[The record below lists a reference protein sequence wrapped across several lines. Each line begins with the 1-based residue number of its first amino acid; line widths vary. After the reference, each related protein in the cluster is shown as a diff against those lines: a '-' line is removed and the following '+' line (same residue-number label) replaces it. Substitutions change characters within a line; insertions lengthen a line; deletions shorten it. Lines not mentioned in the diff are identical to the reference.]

1 MQLYAYKEGSQ
12 GAKALA
18 QGLGI
23 KRIKHVGSK
32 FKGSQRKLVINWG
45 CSELPPEVMKCRVFN
60 NPAAVKLASNKLSF
74 FNKMYDYNVQAMLL
88 ADVPPLVSLPDFT
101 ADKEVVAG
109 WLAGGATVVAR
120 QKLQGHSGEGI
131 VIIKPGER
139 VVDAPLYVKYVPKQ
153 SEWRIHVLDGV
164 VVDIQRKARNRE
176 VADENVNWAVRNH
189 ANGFVYAR
197 NEGVAPPAM
206 VEEQAILAVQ
216 VCGLDFGA
224 VDIIYNDHRKLAYVL
239 EINTAP
245 GLTGSTLD
253 GYVERFNVL
262 GG

>member
-60 NPAAVKLASNKLSF
+60 NPAAVKVASNKLSF
-74 FNKMYDYNVQAMLL
+74 FRHMNEYNNVNGHVEGLPKVSIPEFTVDAQDVQVWL
-88 ADVPPLVSLPDFT
+88 DN
-101 ADKEVVAG
+101 EVI
-109 WLAGGATVVAR
+109 VVVR
-120 QKLQGHSGEGI
+120 HKLQGHSGEGI
-131 VIIKPGER
+131 EVIEGDVPIPN
-139 VVDAPLYVKYVPKQ
+139 APLYVKYVPKQ

-224 VDIIYNDHRKLAYVL
+224 VDIIYNDYRKLAYVL

>member
-60 NPAAVKLASNKLSF
+60 NPAAVKVASNKLSF
-74 FNKMYDYNVQAMLL
+74 FNHIETENLL
-88 ADVPPLVSLPDFT
+88 TDNKVSVPDTTSL
-101 ADKEVVAG
+101 KGVVDN
-109 WLAGGATVVAR
+109 WLAEGSIVVAR

-131 VIIKPGER
+131 VIIKPGEAI
-139 VVDAPLYVKYVPKQ
+139 VDAPLYVKYVPKQ
-153 SEWRIHVLDGV
+153 SEWRIHVLEGQ

-176 VADENVNWAVRNH
+176 VADEDVNWAVRNH

-224 VDIIYNDHRKLAYVL
+224 VDIIYNDYRKLAYVL

>member
-1 MQLYAYKEGSQ
+1 MQIYAYKEGSQ

-45 CSELPPEVMKCRVFN
+45 CSELPPEVMKCRVVN
-60 NPAAVKLASNKLSF
+60 STDAVKVASNKLSF
-74 FNKMYDYNVQAMLL
+74 FRRMCEYNEEQPVGQAR
-88 ADVPPLVSLPDFT
+88 VSIPDFT
-101 ADKEVVAG
+101 ADKNVVAQ
-109 WLAGGATVVAR
+109 WLGEHKVVAR

-131 VIIKPGER
+131 VVLDVGDRI
-139 VVDAPLYVKYVPKQ
+139 VDAPLYVKYVPKQ

-224 VDIIYNDHRKLAYVL
+224 VDIIYNDYRKLAYVL

>member
-60 NPAAVKLASNKLSF
+60 NPAAVSRASNKLSF
-74 FNKMYDYNVQAMLL
+74 FNFIETENLMVENK
-88 ADVPPLVSLPDFT
+88 VSLPDST
-101 ADKEVVAG
+101 TLKEVVVD
-109 WLAGGATVVAR
+109 WLAEGATVVAR

-131 VIIKPGER
+131 VIIKLGER
-139 VVDAPLYVKYVPKQ
+139 IVDAPLYVKYVPKQ

-224 VDIIYNDHRKLAYVL
+224 VDIIYNDYRKLAYVL

>member
-60 NPAAVKLASNKLSF
+60 NPAAVKVASNKLSF
-74 FNKMYDYNVQAMLL
+74 FRRMSEWNN
-88 ADVPPLVSLPDFT
+88 DVAGLDDPRVSIPDFT
-101 ADKEVVAG
+101 TDKEVVVQWFG
-109 WLAGGATVVAR
+109 DGRVVAR

-131 VIIKPGER
+131 VMLDVGDRI
-139 VVDAPLYVKYVPKQ
+139 VDAPLYVKYVPKQ

-189 ANGFVYAR
+189 ANGFVYTR

>member
-23 KRIKHVGSK
+23 KRIKHVGSR

-60 NPAAVKLASNKLSF
+60 NPAAVQVASNKLSF
-74 FNKMYDYNVQAMLL
+74 FRRMSEHNEEQ
-88 ADVPPLVSLPDFT
+88 PFGQPRVSIPDFT
-101 ADKEVVAG
+101 ANREVVVG
-109 WLAGGATVVAR
+109 WLAEGATVVAR
-120 QKLQGHSGEGI
+120 KKLQGHSGEGI
-131 VIIKPGER
+131 VMLYVGDRI
-139 VVDAPLYVKYVPKQ
+139 VDAPLYVKYVPKQ

-176 VADENVNWAVRNH
+176 VADEDVNWAVRNH

-224 VDIIYNDHRKLAYVL
+224 VDIIYNNYRKLAYVL

>member
-74 FNKMYDYNVQAMLL
+74 FRRMCEHNEGQPHGQPRVSIPDY
-88 ADVPPLVSLPDFT
+88 T
-101 ADKEVVAG
+101 ADKEVVVG
-109 WLAGGATVVAR
+109 WLVEGATVVAR

-139 VVDAPLYVKYVPKQ
+139 IVDAPLYVKYVPKQ

-189 ANGFVYAR
+189 ANGFVYTR

-224 VDIIYNDHRKLAYVL
+224 VDIIYNDYRKLAYVL

>member
-60 NPAAVKLASNKLSF
+60 NPAAVKVASNKLHF
-74 FNKMYDYNVQAMLL
+74 FSQMYGHNEVTPAGQPHVSIPDY
-88 ADVPPLVSLPDFT
+88 T
-101 ADKEVVAG
+101 ADKEVVVG
-109 WLAGGATVVAR
+109 WLVEGATVVAR

-131 VIIKPGER
+131 VIIKPGEAI
-139 VVDAPLYVKYVPKQ
+139 VDAPLYVKYVPKQ

-197 NEGVAPPAM
+197 NEGVVPPAM
-206 VEEQAILAVQ
+206 VEEQAIIAVQ

-224 VDIIYNDHRKLAYVL
+224 VDIIWNEHRKLAYVL